1 MNLKSLLLEKKSV
14 ILAKWFDR
22 IVETYPTDTSN
33 FLKRQ
38 KNTFANPVGAA
49 ITQGIEGIFDELLE
63 QRQNDDRI
71 AQFLDDIIRIRAVQN
86 FTPSEAL
93 SFIFSLKKA
102 IRKEL
107 KQEIRENDC
116 SDELDA
122 LEVSIDNLALS
133 SFDIYVKCRE
143 KIYEIKAEEVK
154 RMTFRLLQ
162 RANLVRN
169 AQDQEPMFIDSSR
182 LDIKRKEADK

>member
-22 IVETYPTDTSN
+22 IVETYPADTSN

-49 ITQGIEGIFDELLE
+49 ITQGTEGIFDELLE

-71 AQFLDDIIRIRAVQN
+71 SQFLDDIIRIRAVQN

-93 SFIFSLKKA
+93 SFIFSLKKV

-107 KQEIRENDC
+107 EREIRENDC
-116 SDELDA
+116 SDELEA
-122 LEVSIDNLALS
+122 LDISIDNLALS

-162 RANLVRN
+162 RANLVRDT
-169 AQDQEPMFIDSSR
+169 QDQEPVFIDTSR
-182 LDIKRKEADK
+182 LDIQRKEADK